1 MQIKNIEK
9 LRTILRTILEVSD
22 GVPVEFVQQITCRRW
37 DSLAQV
43 TMVAAIEGEFK
54 VCITGREYERLTSF
68 SAIQLLLEEK
78 GL

>member
-1 MQIKNIEK
+1 MQIENIEK
-9 LRTILRTILEVSD
+9 LRSILRTILEVSD
-22 GVPVEFVQQITCRRW
+22 DVPIEHVRQISCRRW

-43 TMVAAIEGEFK
+43 TMVAAIESEFK
-54 VCITGREYERLTSF
+54 VCITGPECERFTSF

>member
-1 MQIKNIEK
+1 MQIENIEK
-9 LRTILRTILEVSD
+9 LRSILRTILEVRD
-22 GVPVEFVQQITCRRW
+22 DVPIEHVRQISYRRW

-43 TMVAAIEGEFK
+43 TMVAAIESEFK
-54 VCITGREYERLTSF
+54 VCITGSECERFTSF